1 MIESRYES
9 SEDARRRY
17 VLGTDTDDGLWR
29 RPVGANEVALAVL
42 RVGSGGEVR
51 TTAVVMHPVQVWRE
65 ALSTGEAP
73 PGVDAMAWRECRV
86 AIVRHVESLTALT
99 AQREEQKQ

>member
-17 VLGTDTDDGLWR
+17 VVGTDNDDALWR
-29 RPVGANEVALAVL
+29 RPVCADEVALAVL

-73 PGVDAMAWRECRV
+73 AGVDAMAWRECRA
-86 AIVRHVESLTALT
+86 AIARHVDALT
-99 AQREEQKQ
+99 AQREEQKP

>member
-1 MIESRYES
+1 MVESRYES

-17 VLGTDTDDGLWR
+17 VVGTDSDDGLWR

-51 TTAVVMHPVQVWRE
+51 TTAVAIHPVQVWRE

-86 AIVRHVESLTALT
+86 AIARHVDALT
-99 AQREEQKQ
+99 AQREEH

>member
-73 PGVDAMAWRECRV
+73 AGVDAMAWRECRA
-86 AIVRHVESLTALT
+86 AIARHVDALT
-99 AQREEQKQ
+99 AQREEQKP

>member
-17 VLGTDTDDGLWR
+17 VVGTDNDDALWR

-73 PGVDAMAWRECRV
+73 AGVDAMAWRECRA
-86 AIVRHVESLTALT
+86 AIARHVDALT
-99 AQREEQKQ
+99 AQREEQKP

>member
-73 PGVDAMAWRECRV
+73 AGVDAMAWRECRV
-86 AIVRHVESLTALT
+86 AIVRHVESLTAQT
-99 AQREEQKQ
+99 TQREEHAS